1 MYKGKKILAVVPA
14 RGGSKGIKLK
24 NLRKIAGKSL
34 VAWAGYVL
42 DRTPLVDRKVVST
55 DHKEIAQEAINNSM
69 EAPFFR
75 PEHLSGDFISD
86 LDVLTHALNES
97 EKIFQERFDVV
108 TMLQPTS
115 PARTPEQIE
124 EVLKKLI
131 DEDLDAVWTVSATDL
146 KFHPLK
152 QLSIDEHGLMD
163 FFLEEGKS
171 IIARQQLKPVYHR
184 NGICYAFTRDCLLN
198 QKHIKGNRTG
208 AVVIEGKIPN
218 IDTLEDLELAERV
231 MQKLGW
237 S

>member
-34 VAWAGYVL
+34 VAWTGYVL
-42 DRTPLVDRKVVST
+42 DRTSLVDRKVVST
-55 DHKEIAQEAINNSM
+55 DHKEIAQEALDNNI

-86 LDVLTHALNES
+86 LEVLTHALIES

-131 DEDLDAVWTVSATDL
+131 DEDLDAVWTVSATDV

-184 NGICYAFTRDCLLN
+184 NGLCYAFTRDCLLN
-198 QKHIKGNRTG
+198 QKRIKGNRTG

-218 IDTLEDLELAERV
+218 IDTLEDLELAEHV

>member
-34 VAWAGYVL
+34 VAWTGYVL
-42 DRTPLVDRKVVST
+42 DRTSLVDRKVVST
-55 DHKEIAQEAINNSM
+55 DHKEIAQEALDNGI

-86 LDVLTHALNES
+86 LEVLTHALIES
-97 EKIFQERFDVV
+97 EKIFQERFDIV

-124 EVLKKLI
+124 EVLRKLI
-131 DEDLDAVWTVSATDL
+131 DEDFDAVWTVSATDL

-198 QKHIKGNRTG
+198 QKRIKGDRTG

-218 IDTLEDLELAERV
+218 IDTLEDLELAEHV